1 MPPRDRT
8 PRIPT
13 RADVDARIG
22 ETFLA
27 LNQIAASLALIERSC
42 SRVLDTLPVEDDAA
56 MDSAFAV
63 LSSVVASVAEAT
75 ALGQRALRSL
85 GLPDDDVRIIVDQ
98 LVDNALC
105 GYPFASLPRILA
117 IAQDTKT
124 QQARQPVCV
133 VHETPVSALLD
144 GGNNVGYVAVYR
156 ATQVAIDKARA
167 HQFAVVGVYNSYY
180 SGRNAYYMEMIVKA
194 GLVGMHLASAQP
206 HVVPP
211 GGTRPALGTN
221 PLCFGFPSA
230 HGPVI
235 FDIGT
240 SALMWG
246 EVLLHAH
253 LDKPLPAGTG
263 VDKDGNPSTDARDV
277 LLGGVLPFGGHKG
290 YGLSLTIQAMGLLAG
305 AALARGEVQDYG
317 FLFVVFDPGML
328 IPADQFADQ
337 VSQLID
343 RIKATPRQPGV
354 EAIRIPSERAFRE
367 RDRRRVEGLVLER
380 KVVEALTALA
390 SA

>member
-1 MPPRDRT
+1 
-8 PRIPT
+8 
-13 RADVDARIG
+13 
-22 ETFLA
+22 
-27 LNQIAASLALIERSC
+27 
-42 SRVLDTLPVEDDAA
+42 
-56 MDSAFAV
+56 
-63 LSSVVASVAEAT
+63 
-75 ALGQRALRSL
+75 
-85 GLPDDDVRIIVDQ
+85 
-98 LVDNALC
+98 
-105 GYPFASLPRILA
+105 
-117 IAQDTKT
+117 
-124 QQARQPVCV
+124 

-156 ATQVAIDKARA
+156 ATQVAIDKARTQ
-167 HQFAVVGVYNSYY
+167 QFAVVGVYNSYY

-263 VDKDGNPSTDARDV
+263 VDKDGNPATDARDV

-317 FLFVVFDPGML
+317 FLFVVFDPGLL
-328 IPADQFADQ
+328 IPAEQFADQ

-354 EAIRIPSERAFRE
+354 EEIRIPSERAFRE